1 MGRSGAR
8 SPTPTPTLRAT
19 HLVLEQQH
27 HALKQLVAVN
37 GGERKVKEEAVEHR
51 LGDPL

>member
-1 MGRSGAR
+1 MGTSGAR
-8 SPTPTPTLRAT
+8 SPSPTPTLRAT

-27 HALKQLVAVN
+27 HALKQLVAVD
-37 GGERKVKEEAVEHR
+37 GGECEIEEEAVEHR